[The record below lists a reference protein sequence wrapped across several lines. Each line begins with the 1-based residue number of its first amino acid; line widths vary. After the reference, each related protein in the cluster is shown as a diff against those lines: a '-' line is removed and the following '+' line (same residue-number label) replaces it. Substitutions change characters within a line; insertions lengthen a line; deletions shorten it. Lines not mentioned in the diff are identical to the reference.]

1 MTEYRHQPL
10 RKADVFELVS
20 TWASDWW
27 ALDDA
32 GAVLTPDVLPDE
44 GVITFLD
51 DEPVVVSFIYDV
63 ASSAI
68 SLHAYLLA
76 SPSLDAV
83 ARGQA
88 VQAHIPAAVMR
99 SEELGNS
106 YQMWICDH
114 PKLTA
119 SLQRDHGFHEGFTSC
134 AAVYR
139 TSAGAQ
145 RLAALDP

>member
-1 MTEYRHQPL
+1 MAEYTHKPL
-10 RKADVFELVS
+10 RKADVFDLVAL
-20 TWASDWW
+20 WAAGWW
-27 ALDDA
+27 SLDDA
-32 GAVLTPDVLPDE
+32 GAVMSPEVLPDE
-44 GVITFLD
+44 GVITSLD
-51 DEPVVVSFIYDV
+51 GKPVVVSFIYDV
-63 ASSAI
+63 PSSGI

-76 SPSLDAV
+76 DPSLDA
-83 ARGQA
+83 ATRGQA
-88 VQAHIPAAVMR
+88 VQAHVPAAVQR
-99 SEELGNS
+99 SENLGNT

-139 TSAGAQ
+139 TSEGAQ

>member
-1 MTEYRHQPL
+1 MSEYQHKPL

-20 TWASDWW
+20 DWAADWW

-32 GAVLTPDVLPDE
+32 GAVITPDVLPDE
-44 GVITFLD
+44 GVITFLGD
-51 DEPVVVSFIYDV
+51 KPVVVSFIYDV
-63 ASSAI
+63 GSTAI

-76 SPSLDAV
+76 APDLDA
-83 ARGQA
+83 ATRGQA
-88 VQAHIPAAVMR
+88 VQAHVPAVVKR
-99 SEELGNS
+99 SEELGNT

-119 SLQRDHGFHEGFTSC
+119 SLQRDHGFHAGFTNC

-139 TSAGAQ
+139 TSEGAQ
-145 RLAALDP
+145 RLSALDP